1 MGASEETTHQCIL
14 EDRMTQCE
22 TKICDMD
29 KVQALQTLSLQ
40 NIEKAVIKMEGN
52 LSKGVWIMLGAVILA
67 IVKIVMK

>member
-1 MGASEETTHQCIL
+1 MGADDREHQCIL
-14 EDRMTQCE
+14 EDRMTKCE
-22 TKICDMD
+22 LKICDMD

-52 LSKGVWIMLGAVILA
+52 LSKGVWILLGAVILA